1 MFSVAIVGKEELGV
15 ALETSGEGGV
25 GAEIGSG
32 ILAAVPS
39 RHVEGAGSSPTI
51 KRFHPEVVVV
61 LLREHTV
68 AVARFVDG
76 HGKNG

>member
-1 MFSVAIVGKEELGV
+1 MLAVTFVGQKELGV
-15 ALETSGEGGV
+15 ALETGGEGGV